1 MPRRLPSLA
10 AVGIAGSLLVF
21 VGTLPATAMLPSPEG
36 QIGSGSIQLQ
46 QPLVSLAGP
55 SLAGEGVYRAAVMVA
70 GRPVVQVA
78 WLRPGPGLDAY
89 PTGLMWMSGTRTTLV
104 LHPGYADPGKLSGWV
119 AADYLSGSPS
129 SGLVAA
135 FNSGFKLKDIWGGYY
150 DNGRYA
156 QPLKVG
162 RAAIVVYKDGHTDIG
177 LWGTQVVMSSAVQS
191 VRQNERLL
199 VDGGRISPLID
210 SSIQTNWGVTVG
222 KVNATWRTGLGT
234 TASGD
239 LVYVAGPKLTP
250 RLLARALQDAGAVRA
265 IELDINSD
273 WATGVFFTPLAAGS
287 LSAHKIAP
295 FTKPANRYFSPTDRD
310 FYAVMAR

>member
-1 MPRRLPSLA
+1 MHRRLPTVLGLA
-10 AVGIAGSLLVF
+10 VTAIMLSCATPAG
-21 VGTLPATAMLPSPEG
+21 AMLPSPDG
-36 QIGSGSIQLQ
+36 QIGPGLVELQ
-46 QPLVSLAGP
+46 RPLVSLAGTA
-55 SLAGEGVYRAAVMVA
+55 LGGEGVYSAAVSVA
-70 GRPVVQVA
+70 GRPIVQVT
-78 WLRPGPGLDAY
+78 WLRAGPGLDAY
-89 PTGLMWMSGTRTTLV
+89 RTGIMWMSGSGTSLV
-104 LHPGYADPGKLSGWV
+104 LHPGYSDPGRLTTWRTSDFLSNT
-119 AADYLSGSPS
+119 AA
-129 SGLVAA
+129 SGLAAA

-150 DNGRYA
+150 DFGHFA

-222 KVNATWRTGLGT
+222 RVNATWRTGLGIT
-234 TASGD
+234 SSAD
-239 LVYVAGPKLTP
+239 LIYVAGPKLTP
-250 RLLARALQDAGAVRA
+250 RLLARVLQDAGAVRA

-273 WATGVFFTPLAAGS
+273 WATGVFFTPGAGGS
-287 LSAHKIAP
+287 LSAHKIAA
-295 FTKPANRYFSPTDRD
+295 FTKPANRYFSPTGRD